1 MLTDLSERKALTSD
15 EVKGL
20 FQVIRDYSYGL
31 SVLDDYDHGR
41 IAVKTATKKE
51 FYQLTAVNLIEQMK
65 KQFGAS
71 GLFGKEKDESFKSSL
86 GAIYQTLDGKDFYP
100 SVEEKASNLLYL
112 VVKNHSF
119 IDGNKRIAAALFI
132 WFLEKNKILYK

>member
-86 GAIYQTLDGKDFYP
+86 GAIYQILLRGEISYRRKIFKNCQP
-100 SVEEKASNLLYL
+100 KARERMAS
-112 VVKNHSF
+112 
-119 IDGNKRIAAALFI
+119 I
-132 WFLEKNKILYK
+132 